1 MRYNRIR
8 TLSTGCVIAMGICYY
23 LITVA
28 LAGIVHEHEH
38 EHEHCHSESHDCS
51 TCLFIA
57 NHLGIALHA
66 ENLPN
71 LGSCTS
77 VHSHF
82 DLAFIFTAPLVNI
95 RSRAPPAYAA

>member
-1 MRYNRIR
+1 MVLRYNRIR
-8 TLSTGCVIAMGICYY
+8 TISTGCVIAMGVCYY

-38 EHEHCHSESHDCS
+38 SEAHDCS
-51 TCLFIA
+51 TCFFIA

-66 ENLPN
+66 ENLLN
-71 LGSCTS
+71 LGSYTS
-77 VHSHF
+77 VHSPF
-82 DLAFIFTAPLVNI
+82 DLAFIFTAPLDNI